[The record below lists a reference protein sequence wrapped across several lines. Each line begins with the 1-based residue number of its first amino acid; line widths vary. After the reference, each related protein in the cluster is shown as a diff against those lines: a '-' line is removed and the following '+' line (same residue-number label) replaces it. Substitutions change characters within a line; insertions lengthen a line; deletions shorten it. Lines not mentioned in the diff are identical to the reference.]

1 MEQTRPKHPFIYLLE
16 PLAIRWGLSIG
27 VELILIA
34 ILGMEKAGNYLMEAT
49 ALISIVTIIVFWRP
63 YQKERK
69 SDKEKHRNGNLLVG
83 KNILAIVVCGFCI
96 CISVNGLIIQSGIS
110 QYSEAYQATSQSIY
124 GTTVFLQLI
133 GAAFLAPVAEEFVY
147 RGMLYRRMR
156 VMLPVWMSVLG
167 SAMIFG
173 ISHGNMVQ
181 FIFALFTG
189 AVMAYLYEVY
199 HTLKATILF
208 HITLNLT
215 SLICTW
221 LNVFSFLFENI
232 YLWTCVTLGTLVVG
246 IAMIRYVVKLNS
258 QNNHK

>member
-1 MEQTRPKHPFIYLLE
+1 
-16 PLAIRWGLSIG
+16 
-27 VELILIA
+27 
-34 ILGMEKAGNYLMEAT
+34 
-49 ALISIVTIIVFWRP
+49 
-63 YQKERK
+63 
-69 SDKEKHRNGNLLVG
+69 
-83 KNILAIVVCGFCI
+83 
-96 CISVNGLIIQSGIS
+96 
-110 QYSEAYQATSQSIY
+110 
-124 GTTVFLQLI
+124 
-133 GAAFLAPVAEEFVY
+133 
-147 RGMLYRRMR
+147 
-156 VMLPVWMSVLG
+156 
-167 SAMIFG
+167 MIFG